1 MSEFDAIR
9 PYEDDEVPAVV
20 ARLVRNKELRRGVA
34 ALVFPKLHP
43 TLPAVAETLV
53 AGLLRWRAR
62 DIKNVLGFQ
71 LQMRRYLDFILRTNV
86 RAMTFSGLEGL
97 APGDACLFISNHRDI
112 VLDSGLINR
121 ILHNAG
127 HDTARLA
134 VGDNLFSTDY
144 AADIMRVNKAFMV
157 ERSVTGTKAQFKAL
171 SRTARYIRHS
181 LESGQHVW
189 IAQRGGRSK
198 DGFDRTDP
206 ALLKMLAL
214 GYRKELGNFSELAE
228 RLRIIPTSIS
238 YELDP
243 CDLRKAQELA
253 ATERDGNYA
262 KTAEDD
268 LQSIAEG
275 LTGFKG
281 RMHYHFGRLEAG
293 RSAAAPDGIAL
304 DSPEAMAHAI
314 DREIVGHLNVYP
326 THALAAQEL
335 GIALQ
340 DGVVEPD
347 DAATLALFKER
358 LARCEPGSRP
368 FLLAQYG
375 NLVRNRNELGLPVLP
390 KPPIRVMSSVDG

>member
-9 PYEDDEVPAVV
+9 PYEDDEVPEVV
-20 ARLVRNKELRRGVA
+20 ARLVRNRELRGGVA
-34 ALVFPKLHP
+34 ALVFPRLYP
-43 TLPAVAETLV
+43 VLPAVAETMV
-53 AGLLRWRAR
+53 AGLLHWRAR
-62 DIKNVLGFQ
+62 NIKNVLGFQ

-86 RAMTFSGLEGL
+86 REMTFSGLEGIE
-97 APGDACLFISNHRDI
+97 PDSPCLFLSNHRDI

-127 HDTARLA
+127 HDTCRLA
-134 VGDNLFSTDY
+134 VGDNLFSTEY

-214 GYRKELGNFSELAE
+214 AYRKELGGFGELAE
-228 RLRIIPTSIS
+228 RMRIIPTSIS

-243 CDLRKAQELA
+243 CDLRKAEELA
-253 ATERDGNYA
+253 LTQRDGDYE
-262 KTAEDD
+262 KSAEDD

-281 RMHYHFGRLEAG
+281 RMHYHFGRLGEQSGGAE
-293 RSAAAPDGIAL
+293 L
-304 DSPEAMAHAI
+304 DSAEVMASAI
-314 DREIVGHLNVYP
+314 DREIVGHLNIYP

-335 GIALQ
+335 GIPVQEGLTESA
-340 DGVVEPD
+340 DVV
-347 DAATLALFKER
+347 TLAQFQER
-358 LARCEPGSRP
+358 LARCPEHSKP

-375 NLVRNRNELGLPVLP
+375 NLVRNRNELNLPVLP
-390 KPPIRVMSSVDG
+390 KPRICTMNPGDLAREP

>member
-34 ALVFPKLHP
+34 AFVFPKLHP
-43 TLPAVAETLV
+43 VLPVVAETMV

-62 DIKNVLGFQ
+62 DINNVLSFQ
-71 LQMRRYLDFILRTNV
+71 MQMRRYLDFILRTNV

-97 APGDACLFISNHRDI
+97 EPGKPCLFISNHRDI

-127 HDTARLA
+127 HDTCRLA
-134 VGDNLFSTDY
+134 VGDNLFSTEY

-214 GYRKELGNFSELAE
+214 AYRKELGSFGELAE
-228 RLRIIPTSIS
+228 RMCIIPTSIS

-243 CDLRKAQELA
+243 CDLRKAEELA
-253 ATERDGNYA
+253 LTERDGDYA
-262 KTAEDD
+262 KSADDD
-268 LQSIAEG
+268 LQSIGEG

-281 RMHYHFGRLEAG
+281 RMHYHFGRLEPGAEPG
-293 RSAAAPDGIAL
+293 AL
-304 DSPEAMAHAI
+304 DSAEAMATAI
-314 DREIVGHLNVYP
+314 DREIVGHLNIYP

-335 GIALQ
+335 GIPIQ
-340 DGVVEPD
+340 EGVTESAD
-347 DAATLALFKER
+347 MATLAQFKQR
-358 LARCEPGSRP
+358 LEQCPTESRP

-375 NLVRNRNELGLPVLP
+375 NLVRNRNELDLPVLP
-390 KPPIRVMSSVDG
+390 KPEVRSMTPGTR